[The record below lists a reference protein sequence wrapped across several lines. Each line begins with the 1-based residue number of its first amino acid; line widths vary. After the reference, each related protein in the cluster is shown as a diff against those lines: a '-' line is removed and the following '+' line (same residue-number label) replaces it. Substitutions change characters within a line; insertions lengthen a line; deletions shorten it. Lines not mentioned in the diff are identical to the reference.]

1 MVLSQQEYSGL
12 FMDLYEKLR
21 ALRDALSEGMVER
34 DVPVRLALLAAL
46 CEEHVL
52 LLGPPGTGKS
62 MVASRLHEVF
72 SEGHYFERLLTRFSV
87 PEELFGPLSIKG
99 LEQDRYERLTTG
111 YLPGAS
117 VAFLDEIFK
126 ANSAILNALLTVL
139 NERKFDNGTRRMD
152 VPLRVLVGA
161 SNELPQGEELD
172 ALFDRFLLRAFVGP
186 VSEGGFALLLKPGT
200 GESSGVP
207 DHLKLSEIEMQTV
220 RSAYKKVT
228 LPVGVFRVLQSL
240 RLWCQ
245 QQHIQVSD
253 RRWRKV
259 AKMLQV
265 SAWSNRRQ
273 EVSAWDLWLLQH
285 CLWEKPEQ
293 QKDISEWLA
302 EHLGVTGHDD
312 YPSLQKQVQ
321 VFENKAGLGS
331 ANTGTSAAASD
342 KGALASLQALDALK
356 AQLQAYQ
363 MRLTQHVGTT
373 QDDLANHLWI
383 SRDVLV
389 QARTGLAERG
399 TQIADLIKRLD
410 KVDRAYNRAQK

>member
-1 MVLSQQEYSGL
+1 
-12 FMDLYEKLR
+12 MDLYEKLR
-21 ALRDALSEGMVER
+21 SLRDALSEGMVER
-34 DVPVRLALLAAL
+34 EVPVRLALLAAL

-62 MVASRLHEVF
+62 MVASRLHQVF
-72 SEGHYFERLLTRFSV
+72 TQGHFFERLLTRFSV

-186 VSEGGFALLLKPGT
+186 VSESGFALLLKPQT
-200 GESSGVP
+200 GETLGVP
-207 DHLKLSEIEMQTV
+207 AHLRLSDADMQAV
-220 RSAYKKVT
+220 RSDYKKVS
-228 LPVGVFRVLQSL
+228 LPMGVFRVLQSL

-245 QQHIQVSD
+245 QQSIQVSD

-293 QKDISEWLA
+293 QKDIAEWLA
-302 EHLGVTGHDD
+302 EHLGLAGHDD

-321 VFENKAGLGS
+321 AFETKAGLGNAS
-331 ANTGTSAAASD
+331 AGTSASAAGQS
-342 KGALASLQALDALK
+342 ALASLQALDTLK
-356 AQLQAYQ
+356 SQLQAYQ

-373 QDDLANHLWI
+373 QDELANHLWI
-383 SRDVLV
+383 SKEVLS
-389 QARTGLAERG
+389 QARSSLSDRG
-399 TQIADLIKRLD
+399 
-410 KVDRAYNRAQK
+410 